1 MLEEAYMHVIVQ
13 GGELLVKQGLSAL
26 NKGLAED
33 PKYGSDSVR
42 WVSAR
47 PISFLKLS
55 EQRAASRKTLTSD
68 VGFIRQKLSVCLE

>member
-13 GGELLVKQGLSAL
+13 GGELLVEQGLSAL

-33 PKYGSDSVR
+33 PKYGGDNVR
-42 WVSAR
+42 WVSA
-47 PISFLKLS
+47 ISFLKLS